1 MTMSPGRPSGFS
13 RGRSDSPTLAPARLA
28 TLVGLVVVLTLG
40 VLGGVGMVLVT
51 QVMSLGSE
59 LPSYKDNIKEQISD
73 LRLLG
78 RSSGL
83 EPVKDTVT
91 RAAGEVERD
100 VEKTKPPASKQPKP
114 TPVVIQ
120 PGTGEGLL

>member
-1 MTMSPGRPSGFS
+1 MVTVLERRRLPRV
-13 RGRSDSPTLAPARLA
+13 PA
-28 TLVGLVVVLTLG
+28 VVLVVVLALG

-51 QVMSLGSE
+51 QVMSLGGE
-59 LPSYKDNIKEQISD
+59 LPSYKDNIKEKISD

-100 VEKTKPPASKQPKP
+100 VEKTKPPESQAAEADARDRPAGPNGRGCCTCRRRWPRGS
-114 TPVVIQ
+114 IR
-120 PGTGEGLL
+120 